1 MSSFKPVSTSR
12 TGKEVVSNINT
23 SKYSTDNLKETN
35 GLEEKKKMMQN
46 SVSNNDQFSFFLV

>member
-46 SVSNNDQFSFFLV
+46 SVSNNDQLSFFLV